1 MNDLKK
7 KKFKLPVLIF
17 PETKWMIY
25 STKMKK

>member
-1 MNDLKK
+1 MNDLK

>member
-7 KKFKLPVLIF
+7 KRKLPVLIF
-17 PETKWMIY
+17 PETNWMIY